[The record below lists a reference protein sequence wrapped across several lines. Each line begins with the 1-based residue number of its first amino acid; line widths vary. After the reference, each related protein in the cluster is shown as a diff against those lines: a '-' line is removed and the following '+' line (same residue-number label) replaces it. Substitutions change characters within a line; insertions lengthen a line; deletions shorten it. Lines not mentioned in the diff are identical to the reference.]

1 MMAFA
6 MIMFC
11 IGNVLL
17 ATMPVEQ
24 TYWIQNFLSS
34 AITVWVITN
43 AKTSPSSIMMLNA
56 FSGNGHELPS
66 CYGNT

>member
-6 MIMFC
+6 MIMFW

-34 AITVWVITN
+34 AITVWVSTN
-43 AKTSPSSIMMLNA
+43 AKTSPISIMMLNA
-56 FSGNGHELPS
+56 FSGNGHELLS